1 MNQFSVT
8 GFIVKS
14 SLLQKNIQPVD
25 NISYPG
31 CSFLVQTDNFLVSC
45 CSLDKY
51 IEDAFDILLNVNGK
65 INLEGFLFVDT
76 YSDNASL
83 SVVTKITSDIDE

>member
-14 SLLQKNIQPVD
+14 SLLKKDIQPAD
-25 NISYPG
+25 DISYPG

-51 IEDAFDILLNVNGK
+51 INDAFDELLNVNGK
-65 INLEGFLFVDT
+65 VKLEGFLFVDT

-83 SVVTKITSDIDE
+83 SVVTKITNGIVE

>member
-1 MNQFSVT
+1 MNQFSVI

-14 SLLQKNIQPVD
+14 SLLKKDIQPAD
-25 NISYPG
+25 DISYPG

-51 IEDAFDILLNVNGK
+51 INNAFDKLLSANGK
-65 INLEGFLFVDT
+65 VKLDGFLFVDT
-76 YSDNASL
+76 YSDNSSL
-83 SVVTKITSDIDE
+83 AVVTSITELN

>member
-1 MNQFSVT
+1 MNQFGVT

-14 SLLQKNIQPVD
+14 SLTKKNIQPVD
-25 NISYPG
+25 DMSYPG

-51 IEDAFDILLNVNGK
+51 IDNAFETLQNTKGK
-65 INLEGFLFVDT
+65 VKLEGFLFVDT

-83 SVVTKITSDIDE
+83 SVVTKITQ